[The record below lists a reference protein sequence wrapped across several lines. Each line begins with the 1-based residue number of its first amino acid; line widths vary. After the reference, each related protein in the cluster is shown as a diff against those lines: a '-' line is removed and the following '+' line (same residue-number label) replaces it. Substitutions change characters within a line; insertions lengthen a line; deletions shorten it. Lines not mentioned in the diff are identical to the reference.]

1 MENTVA
7 LDTVRTN
14 LDRLTKQTSTGELP
28 LLAQL
33 EDAIFPSGESGG
45 GGRGS
50 NSAPASLAVL
60 DLMVEIRTDLT
71 AFVKSKE
78 PLKQVVEGLYK
89 LIPGLSEE
97 KLEQLM
103 LKSGAWCSSIVE
115 LLNPI
120 RATPLPE
127 LSCPICAQR
136 DITRFNLEG
145 EMIREPAM
153 WAIWQGDR
161 VDGVDCRCCTS
172 TWKRDEILNL
182 VSPDVMAGYLKG
194 KVANA

>member
-1 MENTVA
+1 MENAVL
-7 LDTVRTN
+7 LDAVHTN

-28 LLAQL
+28 LLVQL
-33 EDAIFPSGESGG
+33 EDAMFPSGESGG
-45 GGRGS
+45 GGRVS

-60 DLMVEIRTDLT
+60 DLMVEIRTDLKV
-71 AFVKSKE
+71 FVNSKA
-78 PLKQVVEGLYK
+78 PLKEVVAGIRK
-89 LIPGLSEE
+89 LIPDFSDEQ
-97 KLEQLM
+97 LEQLM
-103 LKSGAWCSSIVE
+103 LKSSAWCNSIIE
-115 LLNPI
+115 LLNPA

-136 DITRFNLEG
+136 DITRFNLDG

-153 WAIWQGDR
+153 WAIWQGER